1 LACLFIGLRLIFA
14 INADGTHWATVDEKT
29 SNCRTSFW
37 QAMEV
42 EKKPSS
48 VANTIQMEVA
58 EALETF

>member
-1 LACLFIGLRLIFA
+1 MSFNWSKDFRFA
-14 INADGTHWATVDEKT
+14 INADGTHWATLNEKT
-29 SNCRTSFW
+29 SSCRTSFW

-48 VANTIQMEVA
+48 MAVTIQMEVA